1 MVLVEGRAPL
11 FALFIIYTVVML
23 YYSQLGRQGKKVHL
37 RKIPAIDALEE
48 AVSRSVEIG
57 RPVHWT
63 EGHPRASKLYDANG
77 VYLVAS
83 LAFLSRI
90 AQLSAEKGARILT
103 SVGHPELYPIVKEV
117 VATSYNITGHPDDY
131 NEEDIQLMPEYSY
144 LAAVVGRI
152 IREKPGAHVQIGYF
166 WGQDSVAVPEVA
178 QGVGAFSVNGGQV
191 GALQYLV
198 VLSDYVLIAD
208 ELFAASAQ
216 ITNDPVLIMDMA
228 GLDINKAI
236 MIVLVVVGAIL
247 STLGIDFLA
256 NII

>member
-1 MVLVEGRAPL
+1 
-11 FALFIIYTVVML
+11 
-23 YYSQLGRQGKKVHL
+23 
-37 RKIPAIDALEE
+37 
-48 AVSRSVEIG
+48 
-57 RPVHWT
+57 
-63 EGHPRASKLYDANG
+63 
-77 VYLVAS
+77 
-83 LAFLSRI
+83 
-90 AQLSAEKGARILT
+90 
-103 SVGHPELYPIVKEV
+103 
-117 VATSYNITGHPDDY
+117 
-131 NEEDIQLMPEYSY
+131 MPEYSY

-152 IREKPGAHVQIGYF
+152 IREQPGAHVQIGYF